1 MSTKDKFYYV
11 YILTNK
17 GDTVLYTGMTS
28 DIERR
33 VFEHKEKIIKGFTE
47 KYNINK
53 LVYYEIYEEVHMA
66 IAREKQIKGGSR
78 NNKRDLVNRKN
89 KEWRDLSEDFK

>member
-1 MSTKDKFYYV
+1 MSTKDKFYFI

-17 GDTVLYTGMTS
+17 GNTVLYTGITN

-33 VFEHKEKIIKGFTE
+33 VFEHKEKSIKGFTE
-47 KYNINK
+47 KYNVNK

-66 IAREKQIKGGSR
+66 LAREKQIKGGSR
-78 NNKRDLVNRKN
+78 KDKINLVNRKN
-89 KEWRDLSEDFK
+89 KEWRDLAEDFK